1 MHDVD
6 QVIPATKKQDATPDP
21 QNGHE
26 QRHGVSPFMRATN
39 ITQCRPERFLAV
51 PGLRLIS
58 EVGTLRFAHPT
69 DWNRAMC
76 NEYGNRIPYSRYVE
90 EFSHIKLP
98 LNFATAAPN
107 LEPRDSIRLT
117 DTAPIIRAAEAGAR
131 LDEVRWSWPDPKT
144 RRLVFNMRSEGRK
157 FSRRCLVPASCFYE
171 FTAPEP
177 GQAKGRK
184 TKWRFTL
191 AGADWFC
198 IAGTWRPADEATPEA
213 FSMLTCEP
221 GPD

>member
-1 MHDVD
+1 
-6 QVIPATKKQDATPDP
+6 
-21 QNGHE
+21 
-26 QRHGVSPFMRATN
+26 
-39 ITQCRPERFLAV
+39 
-51 PGLRLIS
+51 
-58 EVGTLRFAHPT
+58 
-69 DWNRAMC
+69 MC
-76 NEYGNRIPYSRYVE
+76 NEYGNRISYRDYVE
-90 EFSHIKLP
+90 QFSHIKLP

-221 GPD
+221 GPDVAPYHDRQVVVLDRASWAAWLDSSVDARDLQKPLPAGRLEVARTTP

>member
-1 MHDVD
+1 
-6 QVIPATKKQDATPDP
+6 
-21 QNGHE
+21 
-26 QRHGVSPFMRATN
+26 
-39 ITQCRPERFLAV
+39 
-51 PGLRLIS
+51 
-58 EVGTLRFAHPT
+58 
-69 DWNRAMC
+69 MC
-76 NEYGNRIPYSRYVE
+76 NEYGNRISYRDYVE
-90 EFSHIKLP
+90 QFSHIKLP

-221 GPD
+221 GPDVAPYHDRQVVVLDRASWAAWLDSFVDARDLQKPLPAGRLEVARTTP